1 MLFHVSRTCT
11 EKADA
16 ATGESQSHPIA
27 HFRERTAYVLLGEPG
42 AGKTSLFE
50 AEANNTADGLCI
62 SARDFIA
69 FNREQWRD
77 KTLFIDG
84 LDEARAWSSN
94 AKTPLDDI
102 RGRLDQLGCKRF
114 RISCRAADW
123 LGATDTKDVMA
134 VSPDQNI
141 TVLHLDPLNSDDI
154 NQILSNDQRVPDP
167 NGFIEKAAQ
176 LSLTGLLNNPQTLD
190 MLITAVKGGDTWPTS
205 KQEVYAMACKQ
216 LASEFNENHAPT
228 QTATFHQLLDAAGF
242 LCAIQI
248 IGNVTGLTENQELE
262 GRLCLIEITV
272 PNGLPLHAA
281 LKTRLF
287 NKPNTTEYSYIHRS
301 VAEYLAA
308 RYLAIRIQEGLL
320 LTRVLAL
327 TTGFDGGI
335 VAALRGLMAW
345 LAVLSPTARERL
357 IEVDPVGLVVNGDAS
372 LFPKPAKSQLYRALT
387 RESKTTGFP
396 NGDWYTTAFAA
407 ITTREMTAELSERLN
422 NPGRSKGEQAILYFL
437 LNGLACSEPIMEIK
451 PLLLA
456 IICDS
461 TYWQEIRSNALDA
474 FLHQYPEDLDSL
486 LLLADDI
493 RQGKVEDTEN
503 GLMETLLD
511 KLFPLKIAASNI
523 FDYLQHSKNNEVIS
537 YHYFW
542 RKTLPERLT
551 DIDLAV
557 ILDQLFELGSEFWK
571 GVYEDFIVDTVGQL
585 LIKGLQIHGLNIS
598 DERLYRWLSI
608 GIDQDD
614 DCKLKLEQCQ
624 QIASWI
630 NDHPDCYLT
639 VIDVGL
645 KQIKDFANINR
656 EIHKI
661 FMRLYDAVPPHNIAQ
676 WGLNQALSET
686 DLRLSRTYFE
696 MAFVPLYNPNNKSGL
711 TLDYFVN
718 WVEHHPEYLE
728 TYQNLTYCVI
738 PEWRLKR
745 ADSKKKWANQ
755 RNEEQRKKLDYLHEH
770 KAQIAEGSAFPHI
783 FFQLAIALNHLTR
796 IKDKSHEERLSEL
809 LNGDGTLIE
818 AAKSGLRKILQRT
831 DLPTPEEI
839 FRLAAKEGEY
849 HYIRLPCLVCMDTL
863 YQENPAML
871 GTLSD
876 DLLSTGLAFCFTE
889 GASNEAWLKPLCQ
902 SRPELVSRIFT
913 DYVTV
918 QLVAKSQFIH
928 GLHNLAY
935 VPEFQNIAKLI
946 VMPLLSKYPVRGYK
960 NHVAHLEDLLKAAIK
975 NVDKIE
981 LLAMI
986 EKKLVC
992 KGMDIAQRIYWLA
1005 TGLAIEPKIYE
1016 AQVKQTVA
1024 DKSERINHLSRFII
1038 PNFGSDYGR
1047 YDFHASTKGMLIEIF
1062 GPRCSPHRETK
1073 VHLHGQAEDEQEYV
1087 YYLLNQLG
1095 NTPGEDGTMILAELL
1110 SQPNLSAWHNQIQDA
1125 QQTQRLNR
1133 REALFKHPSATQVI
1147 STLGNQK
1154 PANVA
1159 DLSALAV
1166 YCLKQLAP
1174 KMHGSNTDSYEHFW
1188 NEGDYGKPEKPRYE
1202 NRCRNYLLERMEPL
1216 LSKYDIQ
1223 VDLEAHQAKN
1233 KRADLKLSFTDNGK
1247 NFHLPIEIKRD
1258 YHKDLWRTIHEQ
1270 LIPLYTIAPETEGRG
1285 LFLVLW
1291 FNHNKLPT
1299 HPQGLKPPTSPEQ
1312 LATMLKETMTPQE
1325 QKLIEVFVL
1334 DVSMR

>member
-11 EKADA
+11 EKTDA

-27 HFRERTAYVLLGEPG
+27 HFSGRAAYVLLGEPG

-69 FNREQWRD
+69 LNREQWRD

-84 LDEARAWSSN
+84 LDEARAWNSN

-102 RGRLDQLGCKRF
+102 RRRLDQLGCKRF

-154 NQILSNDQRVPDP
+154 NQILSNDPRVPDP
-167 NGFIEKAAQ
+167 SGFIEKAAQ
-176 LSLTGLLNNPQTLD
+176 LSLTGLLTNPQTLG
-190 MLITAVKGGDTWPTS
+190 MLITVVSGTGAWPTS
-205 KQEVYAMACKQ
+205 KQEVYEVACKQ
-216 LASEFNENHAPT
+216 LASEFNKNHAPT

-248 IGNVTGLTENQELE
+248 IGNVTGLTENQDLE
-262 GRLCLIEITV
+262 GRLCLKEITA
-272 PNGLPLHAA
+272 PNGLPLHLA

-287 NKPNTTEYSYIHRS
+287 NRPDTTEYSYIHRS

-308 RYLAIRIQEGLL
+308 RYLAIKIQEGLL

-335 VAALRGLMAW
+335 VGALRGLMAW
-345 LAVLSPTARERL
+345 LAVLSPAARERL
-357 IEVDPVGLVVNGDAS
+357 VEVDPVGVIVNGDAS
-372 LFPKPAKSQLYRALT
+372 LFPKPAKSQLYRALI
-387 RESKTTGFP
+387 RESMTTGFP
-396 NGDWYTTAFAA
+396 NRDWYTTAFAA

-422 NPGRSKGEQAILYFL
+422 NPGRSEGEQFL
-437 LNGLACSEPIMEIK
+437 LYCLLRGLSYSESITEIK
-451 PLLLA
+451 ALLLT
-456 IICDS
+456 IMRDNS
-461 TYWQEIRSNALDA
+461 YWEAIRSNALDA
-474 FLHQYPEDLDSL
+474 FIHQYPEDLDSFL
-486 LLLADDI
+486 SLADDI

-523 FDYLQHSKNNEVIS
+523 FDYLQRSKNNKVIS

-557 ILDQLFELGSEFWK
+557 ILDQLFERGSEFLE
-571 GVYEDFIVDTVGQL
+571 GIQEDFIFDTVGQL

-598 DERLYRWLSI
+598 SERLYRWLSI
-608 GIDQDD
+608 GIDQYESH
-614 DCKLKLEQCQ
+614 KLKLEQCQ

-630 NDHPDCYLT
+630 DAHPDCYLT
-639 VIDVGL
+639 VISEGL
-645 KQIKDFANINR
+645 KQIQDFANINW
-656 EIHKI
+656 EIYKI
-661 FMRLYDAVPPHNIAQ
+661 LMRLYGATPAHDIVE
-676 WGLNQALSET
+676 WWLNKALSET
-686 DLRLSRTYFE
+686 DIRLGCAYFE
-696 MAFVPLYNPNNKSGL
+696 QAFVTLYDKRNDSDL
-711 TLDYFVN
+711 SLDYFVN
-718 WVEHHPEYLE
+718 WLEHHPEYLE

-745 ADSKKKWANQ
+745 ADSTKKWANQ
-755 RNEEQRKKLDYLHEH
+755 RHEEQRKNLDYLHEH
-770 KAQIAEGSAFPHI
+770 QAQIAEGSAFPHI
-783 FFQLAIALNHLTR
+783 FYQLAKAYNHLSRTVG
-796 IKDKSHEERLSEL
+796 KSREERLSEF
-809 LNGDGTLIE
+809 LNGDEILIN

-831 DLPTPEEI
+831 DLPTPDEI
-839 FRLAAKEGEY
+839 FRTAAKNEY
-849 HYIRLPCLVCMDTL
+849 YYLRLPFLVCMDTL

-876 DLLSTGLAFCFTE
+876 DLLSNALAFCFTE
-889 GASNEAWLKPLCQ
+889 GASNEAWLKSLCQ
-902 SRPELVSRIFT
+902 SKPELVSRLFT

-918 QLVAKSQFIH
+918 QLAAKSQFIH

-935 VPEFQNIAKLI
+935 VPAFQNIAKLT
-946 VMPLLSKYPVRGYK
+946 VMPLLSNYPVRGYK
-960 NHVAHLEDLLKAAIK
+960 NHIAHLDSLLKAAIT

-981 LLAMI
+981 LLAMV
-986 EKKLVC
+986 EKKLAC
-992 KGMDIAQRIYWLA
+992 KGMDIAQRIYWFA

-1047 YDFHASTKGMLIEIF
+1047 YDFHASTKGMLIEVF
-1062 GPRCSPHRETK
+1062 GPRCSPHRKTK
-1073 VHLHGQAEDEQEYV
+1073 AHIVGQAENEQEYV

-1133 REALFKHPSATQVI
+1133 REALFKHPSAAQVI

-1202 NRCRNYLLERMEPL
+1202 NHCRNYLLERMEPL

-1233 KRADLKLSFTDNGK
+1233 KRADLKLSFIEKGK
-1247 NFHLPIEIKRD
+1247 TYHLPIEIKRD
-1258 YHKDLWRTIHEQ
+1258 YNDDLWKTIHDQ

-1291 FNHNKLPT
+1291 FNHGKLRK